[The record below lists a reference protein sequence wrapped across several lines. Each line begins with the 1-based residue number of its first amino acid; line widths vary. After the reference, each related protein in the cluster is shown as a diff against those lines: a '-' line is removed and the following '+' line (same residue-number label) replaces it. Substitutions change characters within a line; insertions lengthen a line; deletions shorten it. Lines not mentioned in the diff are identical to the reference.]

1 MTTQETTTEEA
12 KHQDVLTFHSKPV
25 KIIRDEKLAKL
36 LKEQAYYL
44 IVKVLRKGP
53 MTVREIEKA
62 YRKEAL
68 SCEDCEPKSDKTI
81 YRYLKVLEEA
91 DLVVPAGQRVVIGK
105 TATETLFARTAR
117 IFLLHGADKPSW
129 WMEKEGQKIAH
140 KVGTLLAHLI
150 GGESPSIECLQE
162 AFQSLDKAR
171 EAELERLVAT
181 AGDEALEYMCEGE
194 FKEIDKIVS
203 IVGLYAA
210 IINNTDIVEKLRGCF
225 K

>member
-1 MTTQETTTEEA
+1 MTTQDTTTEEPQ
-12 KHQDVLTFHSKPV
+12 HQDVLTFHSKPV

-68 SCEDCEPKSDKTI
+68 SCEGCEPKSDKTI
-81 YRYLKVLEEA
+81 YRYLKVLEDA

-117 IFLLHGADKPSW
+117 IFLLHSADKPSW
-129 WMEKEGQKIAH
+129 WFEKEGEKIAA
-140 KVGTLLAHLI
+140 KVGALLAHLLDVKTH
-150 GGESPSIECLQE
+150 SVKCLQE
-162 AFQSLDKAR
+162 AFQELDKAR
-171 EAELERLVAT
+171 EQELERLVAT
-181 AGDEALEYMCEGE
+181 AGDKALEYMTEGE
-194 FKEIDKIVS
+194 FKEIDKIV
-203 IVGLYAA
+203 
-210 IINNTDIVEKLRGCF
+210 
-225 K
+225 